1 MTSQGYM
8 KILPLQFEKKAMSR
22 ILVVQSLVCKTFSMG
37 KVEELNHV
45 GLNPETY
52 VISVTSKPL
61 TFPKVELYKTTPINN
76 MSGGNRVITNNP
88 EQVAYAIEQLLQS
101 PFKNIVVDDFN
112 YLMQDYYM
120 DNALKGGWDTPK
132 KIGYF
137 MGKIFSA
144 IEKYGDSDK
153 NIIVLAHGE
162 EVPQQDSRVYLK
174 MKTTGKM
181 VDEYVTPEGKFD
193 VTLVGRSRFD
203 TASKK
208 VIKEF
213 ITNED
218 EFTSSPKSPYGMFD
232 NLYIPNDL
240 GIVVEKVNKYYNG

>member
-1 MTSQGYM
+1 
-8 KILPLQFEKKAMSR
+8 MSR
-22 ILVVQSLVCKTFSMG
+22 ILVLAKSGFGKTFSMG
-37 KVEELNHV
+37 KVDALGHV
-45 GLNPETY
+45 GLDPKETY

-61 TFPKVELYKTTPINN
+61 TFPGSRELYKTTPINN
-76 MSGGNRVITNNP
+76 MGGGNRVITNNP
-88 EQVAYAIEQLLQS
+88 EQVAVAIEQLLQS

-162 EVPQQDSRVYLK
+162 EVPQQDGRVYLK

-181 VDEYVTPEGKFD
+181 V
-193 VTLVGRSRFD
+193 R
-203 TASKK
+203 
-208 VIKEF
+208 
-213 ITNED
+213 
-218 EFTSSPKSPYGMFD
+218 
-232 NLYIPNDL
+232 
-240 GIVVEKVNKYYNG
+240 

>member
-1 MTSQGYM
+1 
-8 KILPLQFEKKAMSR
+8 MSR
-22 ILVVQSLVCKTFSMG
+22 ILVLAKSGFGKTFSMG
-37 KVEELNHV
+37 QVPELNHV
-45 GLNPETY
+45 GLDPNETY

-61 TFPKVELYKTTPINN
+61 TFPKSRELYEVAQKGKVAT
-76 MSGGNRVITNNP
+76 GNRYISNNP
-88 EQVAYAIEQLLQS
+88 EEIATLLEQLLQS
-101 PFKNIVVDDFN
+101 PYKNIVVDDFN

-153 NIIVLAHGE
+153 NIIILAHGE
-162 EVPQQDSRVYLK
+162 EVPQQDGRIYLK

-203 TASKK
+203 AGQKK
-208 VIKEF
+208 IVKEF

-218 EFTSSPKSPYGMFD
+218 EFTSSPKSPYGMFPE
-232 NLYIPNDL
+232 LYIPNDL
-240 GIVVEKVNKYYNG
+240 GLVVAKVNEYYNG

>member
-1 MTSQGYM
+1 
-8 KILPLQFEKKAMSR
+8 MSR
-22 ILVVQSLVCKTFSMG
+22 ILVLAKSGFGKTFSMG
-37 KVEELNHV
+37 KVESLGHI
-45 GLNPETY
+45 GLNPKETY

-61 TFPKVELYKTTPINN
+61 TFPGSRELYKTTPINN
-76 MSGGNRVITNNP
+76 MGAGNRVITNNP
-88 EQVAYAIEQLLQS
+88 EQVAYAIEQLLSS
-101 PFKNIVVDDFN
+101 PFENIVVDDFN

-144 IEKYGDSDK
+144 IEKYGDSEK

-162 EVPQQDSRVYLK
+162 EVPQQDGRVYLK

-218 EFTSSPKSPYGMFD
+218 EFTSSPKSPYGMFED
-232 NLYIPNDL
+232 LYIPNDL
-240 GIVVEKVNKYYNG
+240 GLVVDKVNKYYTA

>member
-1 MTSQGYM
+1 
-8 KILPLQFEKKAMSR
+8 MSR
-22 ILVVQSLVCKTFSMG
+22 ILVLAKSGFGKTFSMG
-37 KVEELNHV
+37 QVPELNHV
-45 GLNPETY
+45 GLDPNETY

-61 TFPKVELYKTTPINN
+61 TFPKSRELYKVAQKGEVAT
-76 MSGGNRVITNNP
+76 GNRYISNNP
-88 EQVAYAIEQLLQS
+88 DEIATLLEQLLQS
-101 PFKNIVVDDFN
+101 PYKNIVVDDFN

-153 NIIVLAHGE
+153 NIIILAHGE
-162 EVPQQDSRVYLK
+162 EVPQQDGRIYLK

-203 TASKK
+203 AGQKK
-208 VIKEF
+208 IVKEF

-218 EFTSSPKSPYGMFD
+218 EFTSSPKSPYGMFPE
-232 NLYIPNDL
+232 LYIPNDL
-240 GIVVEKVNKYYNG
+240 GLVVAKVNEYYNG

>member
-1 MTSQGYM
+1 
-8 KILPLQFEKKAMSR
+8 MSR
-22 ILVVQSLVCKTFSMG
+22 ILVLAKSGFGKTFSMG
-37 KVEELNHV
+37 KVEALNHI
-45 GLNPETY
+45 GLDPKETY

-61 TFPKVELYKTTPINN
+61 TFPGSRDQYKVTTLDAI
-76 MSGGNRVITNNP
+76 GKGNRIITNNP
-88 EQVAYAIEQLLQS
+88 ETVAGALDMLLGS

-137 MGKIFSA
+137 MGKIFAA

-162 EVPQQDSRVYLK
+162 EVPQQDGRVHLK

-203 TASKK
+203 TGAKK

-218 EFTSSPKSPYGMFD
+218 EFTSSPKSPYGMFED
-232 NLYIPNDL
+232 LYIPNDL

>member
-1 MTSQGYM
+1 
-8 KILPLQFEKKAMSR
+8 MSR
-22 ILVVQSLVCKTFSMG
+22 ILVLAKSGFGKTFSMG
-37 KVEELNHV
+37 QVPELNHV
-45 GLNPETY
+45 GLDPKETY

-61 TFPKVELYKTTPINN
+61 TFPKSRELYKVAQKGKVAT
-76 MSGGNRVITNNP
+76 GNRYISNNP
-88 EQVAYAIEQLLQS
+88 EEIATLLEQLLQS
-101 PFKNIVVDDFN
+101 PYKNIVVDDFN

-137 MGKIFSA
+137 MGKIFSV

-153 NIIVLAHGE
+153 NIIILAHGE
-162 EVPQQDSRVYLK
+162 EVPQQDGRIYLK

-203 TASKK
+203 VSQKK
-208 VIKEF
+208 IVKEF

-218 EFTSSPKSPYGMFD
+218 EFTSSPKSPYGMFPE
-232 NLYIPNDL
+232 LYIPNDL
-240 GIVVEKVNKYYNG
+240 GLVVAKVNEYYNG

>member
-1 MTSQGYM
+1 
-8 KILPLQFEKKAMSR
+8 MSR
-22 ILVVQSLVCKTFSMG
+22 ILVLAKSGFGKTFSMG
-37 KVEELNHV
+37 QVPELNHI
-45 GLNPETY
+45 GLDPKETY

-61 TFPKVELYKTTPINN
+61 TFPKSRELYKVAEKGKVAT
-76 MSGGNRVITNNP
+76 GNRYISNNP
-88 EQVAYAIEQLLQS
+88 EEIATLLEQLLQS
-101 PFKNIVVDDFN
+101 PYKNIVVDDFN

-153 NIIVLAHGE
+153 NIIILAHGE
-162 EVPQQDSRVYLK
+162 EVPQQDGRIYMK

-203 TASKK
+203 EGQKK
-208 VIKEF
+208 IVKEF

-218 EFTSSPKSPYGMFD
+218 EFTSSPKYPYGMFPE
-232 NLYIPNDL
+232 LYIPNDVGL
-240 GIVVEKVNKYYNG
+240 VVAKVNEYYNG